1 MINFTFGL
9 LGTCAFVLACSES
22 ARALNVEKYTRTATE
37 IINEDSSE
45 IDPFLLRCMISGL
58 IFRSCSSS
66 QIGNIVGAKIMY
78 IKGNHGKR
86 NEAGMG

>member
-1 MINFTFGL
+1 VINFTFGL

-22 ARALNVEKYTRTATE
+22 ARALNVEKHTRTATE

-58 IFRSCSSS
+58 MFFLSLKKS
-66 QIGNIVGAKIMY
+66 GNIVGAKIMY